1 MTWRMER
8 VNSTLRQEISSIIL
22 TVLKDPKLASIVS
35 VIDVDTT
42 KDLRSAKVYVSIYGD
57 TDTKRSTVKA
67 LNNASG
73 FISKNISKKLKIKT
87 TPALKFRVDNSRS
100 DGSLLTQ
107 KISQIVTGNDYEENR
122 T

>member
-73 FISKNISKKLKIKT
+73 FISKNISQKLKIKI
-87 TPALKFRVDNSRS
+87 TPALKFRVDNSIS

>member
-57 TDTKRSTVKA
+57 TDTKRSTVKV

-73 FISKNISKKLKIKT
+73 FISKNISQKLKIKT
-87 TPALKFRVDNSRS
+87 TPALKFRVDNSIS

>member
-73 FISKNISKKLKIKT
+73 FISKNISQKLTIKT
-87 TPALKFRVDNSRS
+87 TPALKFRIDNSIS

>member
-1 MTWRMER
+1 MTWRMDR
-8 VNSTLRQEISSIIL
+8 VNSTLRQEISSIIS

-35 VIDVDTT
+35 VMDVNTT
-42 KDLRSAKVYVSIYGD
+42 KDLRSAKVYISVYGD
-57 TDTKRSTVKA
+57 TDSKRTTIKA

-73 FISKNISKKLKIKT
+73 FISKNISNKLKIRS
-87 TPALKFRVDNSRS
+87 TPALKFRIDNSIS

-107 KISQIVTGNDYEENR
+107 KISQIVTENDYEKNR

>member
-87 TPALKFRVDNSRS
+87 TPALKFRVDNSIS

>member
-1 MTWRMER
+1 MTWRMDR
-8 VNSTLRQEISSIIL
+8 VNSALRQEISSVIS
-22 TVLKDPKLASIVS
+22 TVLKDPKVASIVS

-42 KDLRSAKVYVSIYGD
+42 KDLRSAKVYISIYGD
-57 TDTKRSTVKA
+57 TDSKRTTIKV

-73 FISKNISKKLKIKT
+73 FISKSISKNLKIRS
-87 TPALKFRVDNSRS
+87 TPTLKFRIDNSIS

-107 KISQIVTGNDYEENR
+107 KINQIVTGNDYEKNR

>member
-1 MTWRMER
+1 MDR
-8 VNSTLRQEISSIIL
+8 VNSALRQEISSVIS
-22 TVLKDPKLASIVS
+22 TVLKDPKVASIVS

-42 KDLRSAKVYVSIYGD
+42 KDLRSAKVYISIYGD
-57 TDTKRSTVKA
+57 TDSKRTTIKV

-73 FISKNISKKLKIKT
+73 FISKSISKNLKIRS
-87 TPALKFRVDNSRS
+87 TPTLKFRIDNSIS

-107 KISQIVTGNDYEENR
+107 KINQIVTGNDYEKNR

>member
-57 TDTKRSTVKA
+57 TDTKRTTIKT
-67 LNNASG
+67 LNKASG
-73 FISKNISKKLKIKT
+73 FISKNISQKLTIRS
-87 TPALKFRVDNSRS
+87 TPTLKFLIDNSIS

-107 KISQIVTGNDYEENR
+107 KISQI
-122 T
+122 

>member
-1 MTWRMER
+1 MTWRMDR
-8 VNSTLRQEISSIIL
+8 VNSALRQEISSIIS

-35 VIDVDTT
+35 VMDVNTT
-42 KDLRSAKVYVSIYGD
+42 KDLRSAKVYISVYGD
-57 TDTKRSTVKA
+57 TDSKRTTIKA

-73 FISKNISKKLKIKT
+73 FISKNISNKLKIRS
-87 TPALKFRVDNSRS
+87 TPALKFRIDNSIS

-107 KISQIVTGNDYEENR
+107 KISQIVTENDYEKNR